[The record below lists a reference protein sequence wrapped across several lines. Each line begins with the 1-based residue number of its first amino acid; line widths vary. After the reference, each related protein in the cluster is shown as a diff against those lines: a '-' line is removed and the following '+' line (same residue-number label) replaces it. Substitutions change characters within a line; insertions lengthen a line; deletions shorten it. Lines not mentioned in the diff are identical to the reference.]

1 MAIRANDQQVLDDLY
16 AQYKS
21 AYGGAKQ
28 DYFALAYLRKRFK
41 IEIDD
46 LKYRVAFNG
55 NDYGIDAY
63 FIDGEA
69 HNLYLYQFKWT
80 ENYALFKD
88 SMVRLT
94 NYGIDR
100 VFGNPTQDTTQ
111 NELIVYLKKELNE
124 DRDKISRVYIHFV
137 FKGDVDACEK
147 SEGLA
152 NRREDLESKAHVI
165 NTYFGREIE
174 VHVDFI
180 SDKPGKKPPPP
191 AQSYEITL
199 SEHIKTAHDRVAM
212 YVAFIPL
219 HELHGIYVVLR
230 ERLFDRNIRG
240 ALSSDNA
247 PNRRIRGALERIVLK
262 DADQPSVFPFRHNGV
277 TIAAEKVTVVDGR
290 LRLHVPRILNGA
302 QTISSVDRFLM
313 QHAGNPLLNQ
323 NMDKFEAI
331 CVITKVIADDPASDF
346 VTQVTIANNQQNPV
360 PPWALRAMDTR
371 QVDLADKF
379 REELKIFYSRQDGV
393 FENLSDEEKDQL
405 GIEEYKGYP
414 NPSDGANIS
423 GRAGRC
429 LQYGFD
435 FQTSLSHSS
444 FTRRHSNLPMTTSTG
459 GPLFFATKWA

>member
-1 MAIRANDQQVLDDLY
+1 VAIRANDQQVLDDLY

-180 SDKPGKKPPPP
+180 SDKPGKKPTPP

-199 SEHIKTAHDRVAM
+199 SEHIKTALPCMSHL
-212 YVAFIPL
+212 YL
-219 HELHGIYVVLR
+219 CTSYTGY
-230 ERLFDRNIRG
+230 
-240 ALSSDNA
+240 
-247 PNRRIRGALERIVLK
+247 
-262 DADQPSVFPFRHNGV
+262 
-277 TIAAEKVTVVDGR
+277 T
-290 LRLHVPRILNGA
+290 
-302 QTISSVDRFLM
+302 
-313 QHAGNPLLNQ
+313 LL
-323 NMDKFEAI
+323 
-331 CVITKVIADDPASDF
+331 
-346 VTQVTIANNQQNPV
+346 
-360 PPWALRAMDTR
+360 
-371 QVDLADKF
+371 
-379 REELKIFYSRQDGV
+379 
-393 FENLSDEEKDQL
+393 
-405 GIEEYKGYP
+405 
-414 NPSDGANIS
+414 
-423 GRAGRC
+423 
-429 LQYGFD
+429 
-435 FQTSLSHSS
+435 
-444 FTRRHSNLPMTTSTG
+444 
-459 GPLFFATKWA
+459 